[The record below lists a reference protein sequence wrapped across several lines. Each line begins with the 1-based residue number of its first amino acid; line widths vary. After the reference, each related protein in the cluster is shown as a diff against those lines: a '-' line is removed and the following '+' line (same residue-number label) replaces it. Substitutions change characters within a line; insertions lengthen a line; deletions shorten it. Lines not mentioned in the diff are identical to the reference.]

1 VNERTRAV
9 LDTNIFISAALR
21 PEGPPGRLVRAF
33 VENAA
38 FELVLS
44 AAIAEEV
51 RRALAYPKLRK
62 YLRRDLDRESWLEA
76 LLMLAE
82 IVPGELELEGVCE
95 DSDDDKF
102 IAAALEGRAAFV
114 VTGDRKLLVVSRYES
129 IHIVG
134 PRAFLDVLGL

>member
-9 LDTNIFISAALR
+9 LDTDIFISAALQ
-21 PEGPPGRLVRAF
+21 PEGPPGRLVQAF
-33 VENAA
+33 IENAA

-51 RRALAYPKLRK
+51 RRALAYPKLQK
-62 YLRRDLDRESWLEA
+62 YLPRDLDPGSWLEA

-82 IVPGELELEGVCE
+82 IVPGAIEVEGVCE
-95 DSDDDKF
+95 DPDDDKF
-102 IAAALEGRAAFV
+102 IAAALEGRATFV
-114 VTGDRKLLVVSRYES
+114 VTGDRKLLAVSRYES

-134 PRAFLDVLGL
+134 PRAFLDALGF